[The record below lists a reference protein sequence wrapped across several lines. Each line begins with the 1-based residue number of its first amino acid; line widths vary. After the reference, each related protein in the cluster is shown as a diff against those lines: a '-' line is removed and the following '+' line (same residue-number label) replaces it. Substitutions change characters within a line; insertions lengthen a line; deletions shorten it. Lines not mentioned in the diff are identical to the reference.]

1 MSINRDLHSL
11 ESRHSYLPIPLNP
24 VLPPLVS
31 DFYGHT
37 RVAAARDVAPDRSL
51 TDATGDPSPQNSTGH
66 LVWSSSNGTP
76 HRNSM
81 SFLNSVPILLKLRDC
96 DKPGNLTPNDA
107 YNFAVLPSVP
117 RSELLKLLRMPPPR
131 PLHTMAAWGLR
142 GGSRFHQSQTP
153 HYLTCRD
160 LHPRDPLLD
169 DWPLLPGC
177 SQPDLQPNNQRCRCP
192 TRFRT
197 CLYQALR
204 GHTRRIRWSFA
215 NVAGSQANY
224 HS

>member
-81 SFLNSVPILLKLRDC
+81 FFLNSASILLKLRDC
-96 DKPGNLTPNDA
+96 DKPGNLIPNDA
-107 YNFAVLPSVP
+107 YNFAVLPLVP
-117 RSELLKLLRMPPPR
+117 PS
-131 PLHTMAAWGLR
+131 AR
-142 GGSRFHQSQTP
+142 GGERDIFQWSSGAQPTTSRNHITSLVSTVRV
-153 HYLTCRD
+153 L
-160 LHPRDPLLD
+160 
-169 DWPLLPGC
+169 
-177 SQPDLQPNNQRCRCP
+177 
-192 TRFRT
+192 
-197 CLYQALR
+197 
-204 GHTRRIRWSFA
+204 
-215 NVAGSQANY
+215 V
-224 HS
+224 